1 MVNVLIIS
9 IGNELLSG
17 LTVNTNAAFLAE
29 NLTKIGFSVKK
40 IITIPDEI
48 ESVSNEIRGVLISK
62 ECQLIIITG
71 GLGPTWDDS
80 TSKFLA
86 KALEVPINLNSEALD
101 IVTNRYLKLFR
112 EGLVDTS
119 EITSARE
126 KMAYLPEGTSPIH
139 NSVGTAPGI
148 YYKDLQ
154 SNVRIYCFPGVPKE
168 MIEMYRL
175 IRPDLIIL
183 GNREDNHYFEI
194 EYLTPF
200 KDESLLAPY
209 LQEVRKKFD
218 VWIKSLPNAYQEEEQ
233 IRMIISTNGDSE
245 ESVRLAVLGALD
257 LLKELIS
264 SSREI

>member
-1 MVNVLIIS
+1 MVNVLIVS

-62 ECQLIIITG
+62 EYQLIIITG

-86 KALEVPINLNSEALD
+86 RALEVPINLNSEALD
-101 IVTNRYLKLFR
+101 IVTRRYLELFR

-126 KMAYLPEGTSPIH
+126 KMAYLPESTSPIY

-148 YYKDLQ
+148 YYNDLQ
-154 SNVRIYCFPGVPKE
+154 SNIRIYCFPGVPKE
-168 MIEMYRL
+168 MIGMFHL
-175 IRPDLIIL
+175 IRPELITL
-183 GNREDNHYFEI
+183 GNHDKKHYFEI

-209 LQEVRKKFD
+209 LQEVRDKID
-218 VWIKSLPNAYQEEEQ
+218 VWIKSLPNTYQEEEQ
-233 IRMIISTNGDSE
+233 IRLIISSNGDSE
-245 ESVRLAVLGALD
+245 ESVKSAVLGALD
-257 LLKELIS
+257 LLKESIS
-264 SSREI
+264 SSRGI